1 MKKKFLGL
9 LTVMAIVFTL
19 VLAGC
24 APSKSNQS
32 IEKEVKREID
42 ELVLSIKGEPDT
54 GFDPTTGWGR
64 YGSPLCQS
72 TLLKRDHNLNSY
84 LIADEMTTML
94 DAITQAQIWNA
105 ILKIAEQR
113 KMGMVVVSHD
123 MNLIQQ
129 LCHRVIEIDH
139 LNT

>member
-24 APSKSNQS
+24 APSKSVQS

-64 YGSPLCQS
+64 YGSPLFQS
-72 TLLKRDHNLNSY
+72 MPMEKIMQKIQLVQVRINSFNGIRDSNLS
-84 LIADEMTTML
+84 
-94 DAITQAQIWNA
+94 
-105 ILKIAEQR
+105 
-113 KMGMVVVSHD
+113 
-123 MNLIQQ
+123 
-129 LCHRVIEIDH
+129 
-139 LNT
+139 